1 MLDAQIEGTRKWD
14 EVYEVCYADL
24 CTHEKQKIRPGRAV
38 MHASV
43 SMEYECD
50 VSLTAT
56 AAIDA
61 AAAAFPRFTF
71 LEYCLTCYKM

>member
-1 MLDAQIEGTRKWD
+1 MGRGVRCVLCRFVYARETTRPW
-14 EVYEVCYADL
+14 
-24 CTHEKQKIRPGRAV
+24 RAV

-50 VSLTAT
+50 VSLTAI

-71 LEYCLTCYKM
+71 LEYCLTCYNM